1 MRGRFHNGIDKWF
14 HINQLV
20 RDDKIAVLALQET
33 HLNQDQT
40 DRINSMFQDTL
51 HIVASADPENH
62 NSKGVALVINKRL
75 LGAHDID
82 HYELL
87 PGRAL
92 LVSIPWN
99 SQNRINVLN
108 IYAPNDPTRNAT
120 LWETIHDGIIN
131 LPQPDIILG
140 DFNFVEDPLDRLPAH
155 FDNPTT
161 VDNWQSLKS
170 HLSLT
175 DGWRATFPSS
185 LSYTFAQ
192 SAGQGGHQSRIDRIY
207 IQESML
213 QFSKDWEIGPSP
225 VHTDHYMVSVRISK
239 QNMPFIGKGRWTL
252 NPSLL
257 RDKEI
262 IGSIAIEAAKLRS
275 SLDHY
280 EAHRTDQDNPQT
292 AFKSFKDN
300 AVAILR
306 NRAKKIIPM
315 AKQRIERLKENL
327 RQVLNDTSIPD
338 DDRLLV
344 SCELR
349 ERINTLRQ
357 SIHDSTRDRS
367 HLKIRIESESPT
379 SGLWAKSGKE
389 RKARDVITEL
399 QALDSPPDNPQY
411 INRSSD
417 MAELARS
424 YYENLQQKDL
434 SPPDV
439 RVAAIDNVLS
449 KVHTS
454 LPEDEVE
461 KLDQKIT
468 LEEVSL
474 TLKDLPNGKA
484 TGLDGLPYEF
494 WKWLGPTPINRADG
508 DPSNF
513 NECLHEVFLD
523 IQHHGVAPDTNFT
536 EGWIC
541 PLYKKKD
548 RRDIAN
554 YRPITLLNSDYKL
567 LTKIL
572 TLRLAS
578 SAPHIIHENQAGFIP
593 GRVITDQIR
602 LTQMILHYAEA
613 TEENGVIVALDQ
625 EKAYDKIAHDY
636 LWLTLEKYGLPPSF
650 INTIKS
656 LYESAETLV
665 IINGESSSTFKVTRG
680 VRQGDP
686 LSCLLFDIAIEPLA
700 ELIRQSNLEGF
711 KAHGQLERTIV
722 SLFADDTT
730 VYLSEKDNIG
740 DLYAILQVWCIA
752 SGAKFNL
759 EKTEV
764 IPIGTKDYRAQVIQT
779 AHTNQSSDPF
789 NESIRIARDGQ
800 AIRIL
805 GAWLGNGI
813 DELAV
818 WSPIIE
824 KIDARLKRWDLKKPS
839 IEGRKIIAQWTIG
852 AMTQYLTY
860 AQGMPTCIEKALTKR
875 LTKFAWDG
883 SGKPNASLDLL
894 CAPTSKGGKGLLHL
908 KYRNE
913 AIELVWLKKLLSP
926 PHNRPTWASF
936 ANAILAHFASKTPVA
951 PYETRVN
958 FFLQSWNVN
967 PTKLPS
973 HLRRILK
980 TAKTYNLTLDATAFH
995 PNHLSSAPIWFH
1007 IGATHA
1013 LNRLNNHHDAKCLR
1027 RHHNITSVGDVASL
1041 AGLVLNE
1048 EHRHSNYCRCPTC
1061 MHVRTTYDCMQPTK
1075 CIAFANELL
1084 NCLPTKWLPSENIPD
1099 EVRVNSANPAPQGE
1113 SRVFRVNLME
1123 VSHLENAFRIIRP
1136 DTTSHPLPARRA
1148 APPNPP
1154 HPTAVTE
1161 VLCCAT
1167 SMINDDGNY
1176 IAGGCVWFGANDTR
1190 NISFQPTPSDHTS
1203 KTTGALG
1210 AMLLLLQRT
1219 ASDVHLRI
1227 HINDKNIIQNL
1238 TKRLDDNEDLNWFHL
1253 GDSDLYRALVAKLK
1267 SRSADTTFEKW
1278 QEDKP
1283 TANQKEALELAK
1295 SALENPH
1302 QRDVAPEIDPSFSL
1316 RGQRLSAGTQRSFY
1330 QHLVTLHVQKHYSP
1344 KASLTNNIIATQR
1357 SVKDL
1362 WGATPTP
1369 PQLWKSTRS
1378 RDIPKNIRNFLWKC
1392 LHNKYKIGSYWR
1404 NIPNFEERG
1413 SCRLCEGIETMQ
1425 HILVDCQESRI
1436 RRVVWGLASEL
1447 WRRREPSWPEIS
1459 FGSILGA
1466 NLPNCISTKSTKKKG
1481 RNRLFAILVLESAH
1495 LIWKL
1500 RCEWLIE
1507 NQGDQEKF
1515 PSDNE
1520 IHNKWVKA
1528 INMHLKFDKLQ
1539 TDTKRYGSRAIKA
1552 DLVLKTWSGVLLN
1565 EENLPDNWIWESGVL
1580 VGITPRRPP
1589 GRGR

>member
-1 MRGRFHNGIDKWF
+1 MRGRFHNGIDKWL

-20 RDDKIAVLALQET
+20 RDEKIAIMALQET
-33 HLNQDQT
+33 HLNQEQT
-40 DRINSMFQDTL
+40 DSINNMFQDTL
-51 HIVASADPENH
+51 HVVASADPEMH
-62 NSKGVALVINKRL
+62 TSKGVALVINKRL
-75 LGAHDID
+75 LGVKDID
-82 HYELL
+82 QYELL

-99 SQNRINVLN
+99 PQNRINILN
-108 IYAPNDPTRNAT
+108 IYAPNDPTSNAA
-120 LWETIHDGIIN
+120 LWESIHEGIIN
-131 LPQPDIILG
+131 LPQPDVILG

-155 FDNPTT
+155 FDNPSII
-161 VDNWQSLKS
+161 DNWQSLKS

-175 DGWRATFPSS
+175 DGWRATFPGS

-192 SAGQGGHQSRIDRIY
+192 SARQGGHQSRIDRIY

-213 QFSKDWEIGPSP
+213 QFSKEWEIGPSP
-225 VHTDHYMVSVRISK
+225 IHTDHYMVSVRISK

-262 IGSIAIEAAKLRS
+262 ISNIAEESAKLRA
-275 SLDHY
+275 SLDYY
-280 EAHRTDQDNPQT
+280 ESHRTDHDNPQT
-292 AFKSFKDN
+292 AFKSFKDTT
-300 AVAILR
+300 VAILR

-315 AKQRIERLKENL
+315 AKQRIETLKENL
-327 RQVLNDTSIPD
+327 RQVLNDSTIPD
-338 DDRLLV
+338 DDRLLL

-367 HLKIRIESESPT
+367 HLKIQIESESPT

-389 RKARDVITEL
+389 KKARDVISEL
-399 QALDSPPDNPQY
+399 QTLDSPPDNPQY

-417 MAELARS
+417 MAELARC

-434 SPPDV
+434 SPPDI
-439 RVAAIDNVLS
+439 RNEAIEDVLS
-449 KVHTS
+449 KVNAR
-454 LPEDEVE
+454 LPEDEKD
-461 KLDQKIT
+461 KLDQNIS
-468 LEEVSL
+468 LEEVSS

-484 TGLDGLPYEF
+484 TGLNGLPYEF
-494 WKWLGPTPINRADG
+494 WKWLGPIPIKRADG
-508 DPSNF
+508 DPSNL
-513 NECLHEVFLD
+513 NECLHAVFLD
-523 IQHHGVAPDTNFT
+523 IQRHGVAPGTNFT

-572 TLRLAS
+572 ALRLAS

-602 LTQMILHYAEA
+602 LTQMVLHYAEA

-650 INTIKS
+650 ITTIKS

-700 ELIRQSNLEGF
+700 ESIRQSNLEGF
-711 KAHGQLERTIV
+711 KVHNQLERTIV

-740 DLYAILQVWCIA
+740 DLYAILQKWCIA

-779 AHTNQSSDPF
+779 ARTNLTSVPF
-789 NESIRIARDGQ
+789 HENIRIAKDGQ

-813 DELAV
+813 DEFAV

-852 AMTQYLTY
+852 AMTQYLSC
-860 AQGMPTCIEKALTKR
+860 AQGMPANIEKALTKR
-875 LTKFAWDG
+875 LAKFAWDG

-926 PHNRPTWASF
+926 QHKRPTWAFF
-936 ANAILAHFASKTPVA
+936 ANAILAHFASKTPIA
-951 PYETRVN
+951 PIDTRIN
-958 FFLQSWNVN
+958 FFLQTWNVYV
-967 PTKLPS
+967 TKLPS

-980 TAKTYNLTLDATAFH
+980 VAKTYNLTLDTTAFH
-995 PNHLSSAPIWFH
+995 PSLLRSAPIWFH
-1007 IGATHA
+1007 VGATQA
-1013 LNRLNNHHDAKCLR
+1013 LNRQNNHHDARCLR
-1027 RHHNITSVGDVASL
+1027 NHHKITSVGDVAAL
-1041 AGLVLNE
+1041 AERVLNDD
-1048 EHRHSNYCRCPTC
+1048 HRQSNFCQCPTC
-1061 MHVRTTYDCMQPTK
+1061 AHIRTTYDCLQPAK
-1075 CIAFANELL
+1075 CIAFAKDLL
-1084 NCLPTKWLPSENIPD
+1084 LCLPAKWLPSENTASGAEGNTNGP
-1099 EVRVNSANPAPQGE
+1099 NPQGDSYVFQARLSTTTHLE
-1113 SRVFRVNLME
+1113 DAFRV
-1123 VSHLENAFRIIRP
+1123 IRP
-1136 DTTSHPLPARRA
+1136 DKTTHPLPAKRA
-1148 APPNPP
+1148 APANAPNPMRE
-1154 HPTAVTE
+1154 TE

-1167 SMINDDGNY
+1167 SKINENGY
-1176 IAGGCVWFGANDTR
+1176 HVAGGGVWFGINDTR
-1190 NISFQPTPSDHTS
+1190 NISFQPNPNEHTS
-1203 KTTGALG
+1203 KVTGALG
-1210 AMLLLLQRT
+1210 ALLLLFQR
-1219 ASDVHLRI
+1219 SPPDEKLRI
-1227 HINDKNIIQNL
+1227 HLNDDNIIRNL
-1238 TKRLDDNEDLNWFHL
+1238 TKRLDSNEDLDWFHVSD
-1253 GDSDLYRALVAKLK
+1253 GDLYRALVAKLK
-1267 SRSADTTFEKW
+1267 SRSAITILEKW
-1278 QEDKP
+1278 QKDRP
-1283 TANQKEALELAK
+1283 TANQKEALKLAESALDTPQRELA
-1295 SALENPH
+1295 L
-1302 QRDVAPEIDPSFSL
+1302 DIDPAFML

-1330 QHLVTLHVQKHYSP
+1330 QNLISLHVQKHYSP
-1344 KASLTNNIIATQR
+1344 KAFLTNNIAATQR

-1362 WGATPTP
+1362 WDATPTP
-1369 PQLWKSTRS
+1369 PQL
-1378 RDIPKNIRNFLWKC
+1378 
-1392 LHNKYKIGSYWR
+1392 
-1404 NIPNFEERG
+1404 
-1413 SCRLCEGIETMQ
+1413 
-1425 HILVDCQESRI
+1425 
-1436 RRVVWGLASEL
+1436 
-1447 WRRREPSWPEIS
+1447 
-1459 FGSILGA
+1459 
-1466 NLPNCISTKSTKKKG
+1466 
-1481 RNRLFAILVLESAH
+1481 
-1495 LIWKL
+1495 
-1500 RCEWLIE
+1500 
-1507 NQGDQEKF
+1507 
-1515 PSDNE
+1515 
-1520 IHNKWVKA
+1520 
-1528 INMHLKFDKLQ
+1528 
-1539 TDTKRYGSRAIKA
+1539 
-1552 DLVLKTWSGVLLN
+1552 
-1565 EENLPDNWIWESGVL
+1565 
-1580 VGITPRRPP
+1580 
-1589 GRGR
+1589 